1 LAGRETR
8 YVCTLGNY
16 DYNGLILAFDGKV
29 LIQPFAQLPRFDTDD
44 VIFRGAVVLTPPENL
59 VADLVFS
66 NFVLA
71 VLERSLADVQEELSQ
86 LRRLLKVSAF
96 GYTEDKLPASVRR
109 GTFMNSRFHKPL
121 KLNNYSLLVYCES
134 TANSLAFQLVV

>member
-1 LAGRETR
+1 MSHCE
-8 YVCTLGNY
+8 
-16 DYNGLILAFDGKV
+16 
-29 LIQPFAQLPRFDTDD
+29 RFDMSQSQNEIGKRA
-44 VIFRGAVVLTPPENL
+44 VFRAGNFP
-59 VADLVFS
+59 

-71 VLERSLADVQEELSQ
+71 VLERSLADVEEELSK
-86 LRRLLKVSAF
+86 LRRLLKVCAF
-96 GYTEDKLPASVRR
+96 GYTEDQLPASVRR